1 MRKVFL
7 FLAVVV
13 ISLYITVA
21 AFATTV
27 PTLNIQGTHG
37 NFVWRSEY
45 APPVVSISIE
55 TTEDERGKSAD
66 WWLLC
71 LTPTGW
77 KHYIAT
83 GWVDG
88 VATTYTGGLFSF
100 AMPIATTGLDF
111 TQPGTFMFFW
121 GIDRTMDGNITSS
134 NLVYDSLSVSV
145 IPTGKKTVINLFDS
159 FQVVGFDTTAGNVEG
174 FIVDGVVR
182 PIAFSEI
189 ESVME
194 VSDRVGWIG
203 NSVAISAFS
212 SSVWIPN
219 TANNDKA
226 MWALSLFGGKTAWLN
241 LDQVEFVGKT
251 IVRTADDLI
260 QYGNYAKQSIS
271 FANKQA
277 YIAFACNLTDGFV
290 AHVNPSDIEKI
301 KWNQDGTNWD
311 QLGAWGTLQ
320 VDVSGNYFVSITNSS
335 VVGSGL
341 FSAVL
346 KNGTTVWINKD
357 SWNYNGA
364 KIVGER
370 IVIN

>member
-1 MRKVFL
+1 MKKSFL
-7 FLAVVV
+7 FLTVFFV
-13 ISLYITVA
+13 SLSIAVA
-21 AFATTV
+21 AFATTTT
-27 PTLNIQGTHG
+27 TLNIQGTHG
-37 NFVWRSEY
+37 NFVWRPEY

-83 GWVDG
+83 GWIDG
-88 VATTYTGGLFSF
+88 VSTTYTGGLFSF

-111 TQPGTFMFFW
+111 TQPGVFTFFW

-145 IPTGKKTVINLFDS
+145 IPTGKKTIINLFNS
-159 FQVVGFDTTAGNVEG
+159 FQVVGFDTTLGYIEG
-174 FIVDGVVR
+174 FIVDGVAR

-203 NSVAISAFS
+203 NSVATSAFS
-212 SSVWIPN
+212 SVVILNN

-226 MWALSLFGGKTAWLN
+226 MWALKLFGGKTAWLN

-251 IVRTADDLI
+251 IVRTVDDLI
-260 QYGNYAKQSIS
+260 VYGNYAKQSIS

-277 YIAFACNLTDGFV
+277 YIAFACNLTNGFV

-320 VDVSGNYFVSITNSS
+320 ADSSGNYFAGISNSS

-357 SWNYNGA
+357 SWVLSGA

>member
-1 MRKVFL
+1 MKKAFL
-7 FLAVVV
+7 FLVAVFVF
-13 ISLYITVA
+13 LTMAVA
-21 AFATTV
+21 AFATT

-37 NFVWRSEY
+37 NFVWRPEY
-45 APPVVSISIE
+45 APPVVSIKIE

-77 KHYIAT
+77 KHYTAN
-83 GWVDG
+83 GWAEG
-88 VATTYTGGLFSF
+88 VVVTYTGGLFSF
-100 AMPIATTGLDF
+100 AMEILTTGLDF
-111 TQPGTFMFFW
+111 TQPGVFIFYW
-121 GIDRTMDGNITSS
+121 GIDRTMDAKITSDS
-134 NLVYDSLSVSV
+134 LVYDSLSVSV
-145 IPTGKKTVINLFDS
+145 IPTGKKTIINLFDN
-159 FQVVGFDTTAGNVEG
+159 FQVVGFDTTTGVVEG
-174 FIVDGVVR
+174 FVVDGVVR

-189 ESVME
+189 ENVME
-194 VSDRVGWIG
+194 VSDRVGWVG
-203 NSVAISAFS
+203 KSVAISSFS

-226 MWALSLFGGKTAWLN
+226 MWALSLIGGKTAWLN
-241 LDQVEFVGKT
+241 LDQAEFTGKM
-251 IVRTADDLI
+251 IVRTADNLI

-277 YIAFACNLTDGFV
+277 YIAFACNLTNGFV
-290 AHVNPSDIEKI
+290 SHVNPGDIEKI

-320 VDVSGNYFVSITNSS
+320 MDGSGNYFVSITNSS

-357 SWNYNGA
+357 SWVLVGA

-370 IVIN
+370 IVID

>member
-1 MRKVFL
+1 MEKSFL
-7 FLAVVV
+7 FLTVFFV
-13 ISLYITVA
+13 SLSITVA

-27 PTLNIQGTHG
+27 PTLNIQGTHSSY
-37 NFVWRSEY
+37 VWRPEY
-45 APPVVSISIE
+45 TSPVVSINIE
-55 TTEDERGKSAD
+55 TDERGLSSD

-77 KHYIAT
+77 KHYTAN
-83 GWVDG
+83 GWTDG
-88 VATTYTGGLFSF
+88 VIVTYTGGLFSF
-100 AMPIATTGLDF
+100 AMPILTTGLDF
-111 TQPGTFMFFW
+111 TQHGVFIFYW
-121 GIDRTMDGNITSS
+121 GIDKTMDAKITSS
-134 NLVYDSLSVSV
+134 SLVYDSLSVSV
-145 IPTGKKTVINLFDS
+145 IPTNKKTIINLFDS
-159 FQVVGFDTTAGNVEG
+159 FQVVGFDTTPGYIEG
-174 FIVDGVVR
+174 FVVDGVVR

-226 MWALSLFGGKTAWLN
+226 MWALSLFGGKTAWFN
-241 LDQVEFVGKT
+241 LDQAEFVGKT

-277 YIAFACNLTDGFV
+277 YISFACNLTGGFV

-320 VDVSGNYFVSITNSS
+320 ADSSGNYFVSITNSS

-341 FSAVL
+341 FSAIL

-357 SWNYNGA
+357 SWVLSGA
-364 KIVGER
+364 RIVGER